1 MEKIKEVAGSYP
13 IKASNYFQKGM
24 VCMKKRLFISIMCAV
39 LLSATFV
46 TAASAFKADDNT
58 ADERSTVVQQ
68 KEKNSETEDDTA
80 QTSENKDN
88 TVKAEKSESS
98 SVFADR
104 PEDVNG
110 GLPVIEYDTDVYYAD
125 AAPMELVERDTPDTS
140 VDIMD
145 PSYLEEMG
153 KINREWVTIR
163 DTAIAEMTETGDYDK
178 TGLEERINEAIERK
192 KRLAET
198 WERDRALTIQDG
210 AGDLIEDAVPPVVD
224 EDDIR
229 SRVITAWIRDLA
241 MQKADAAR
249 FDALLEITKKY
260 GYTVKTVEGK
270 ELTGKDINDYAYYIP
285 ALMIACCNVY
295 NDKNVDLSPS
305 ENARIVSFLSE
316 RTNILPELC
325 QTNEQF
331 GIAVNFMNR
340 TIVFPKD
347 MF

>member
-1 MEKIKEVAGSYP
+1 
-13 IKASNYFQKGM
+13 
-24 VCMKKRLFISIMCAV
+24 MKKRLFISIMCAV

-46 TAASAFKADDNT
+46 TAASAFKAEDNT
-58 ADERSTVVQQ
+58 PVSAADESSAIVQQ
-68 KEKNSETEDDTA
+68 KE
-80 QTSENKDN
+80 QTSESKDD
-88 TVKAEKSESS
+88 TVQSEKSEKS
-98 SVFADR
+98 SVFAER

-110 GLPVIEYDTDVYYAD
+110 GLPVIEYDTSVYYAD

-140 VDIMD
+140 FDPLD
-145 PSYLEEMG
+145 PSYCEEMG
-153 KINREWVTIR
+153 KINNEWVTIR

-178 TGLEERINEAIERK
+178 TGLEESINEAIERR